1 MNNLEY
7 IILRMQEHL
16 NGVRNFEPQQ
26 EDINTLEKLNDN
38 MRKEAVEEIQK
49 QLDMYKVQ
57 YNWADELTATKSLIK
72 KLKENDLEKIKI
84 YEYILGV
91 IK

>member
-7 IILRMQEHL
+7 IILRMQEHI
-16 NGVRNFEPQQ
+16 NGVRNFEPEE

-38 MRKEAVEEIQK
+38 MRKEALEEVEH
-49 QLDMYKVQ
+49 QLEMYKVQ
-57 YNWADELTATKSLIK
+57 YNWADELNVKKSMIK
-72 KLKENDLEKIKI
+72 KLKESDLEKIKI